1 MNGAL
6 PFLRFS
12 NGDLRFNRHGAVISP
27 GLTDLRLFR
36 RERHFESMKKGRVV
50 FSCDSFRFVT
60 EEETMGFGMSR
71 NFSGDHA
78 SESLWWGFLAGE
90 QGPMRIRAPQEQ

>member
-1 MNGAL
+1 LARNDEWRFAVLAL
-6 PFLRFS
+6 FERRSEVQSPRSS
-12 NGDLRFNRHGAVISP
+12 NLARIDGKDYDLC
-27 GLTDLRLFR
+27 LLR

-50 FSCDSFRFVT
+50 FSCDSFRFVA

-78 SESLWWGFLAGE
+78 SEGLW
-90 QGPMRIRAPQEQ
+90 